1 MNPLAPWDVQAELA
15 AWKALVSTLIAEQVQ
30 LREGN
35 IDNLASLAASKREL
49 VVQLAPHIKAR
60 GKLLLDHQQP
70 NDVGGMEEMIR
81 QSGNP
86 RIAAAW
92 REIRDTERMARD
104 LNQLSGRLIHMRLN
118 SVEQALG
125 VLSRSAGGQTLYTP
139 GGQASHTL
147 PARAISV

>member
-1 MNPLAPWDVQAELA
+1 MNPLTSWNPHAELS

-49 VVQLAPHIKAR
+49 VVRLAPHIQAR
-60 GKLLLDHQQP
+60 GKLLVEHQQP
-70 NDVGGMEEMIR
+70 NDVDGMEALIHQAR
-81 QSGNP
+81 NP
-86 RIAAAW
+86 QIAAAW

-104 LNQLSGRLIHMRLN
+104 LNQLNGRLIHMRLN

-125 VLSRSAGGQTLYTP
+125 VLSRSAGGQTLYKP
-139 GGQASHTL
+139 DGQASHAL
-147 PARAISV
+147 PARAISA